1 MSLTTRARS
10 LLAPAT
16 ALITAA
22 ATLTFVP
29 AAQAAPVSLDLAKQ
43 TRISEVTLTSAE
55 NSTETFA
62 VQTSLDGRG
71 WSTLVAERPH
81 TFQHGKVTFKVDPTL
96 VKHVRATRTT
106 AKLAVREADASAKL
120 QASYTASSTNQNYGP
135 GNAGDGN
142 QSTYWESANNAFP
155 QWLQADLGA
164 AVKADR
170 VVLKLPTG
178 GWGART
184 QTLAV
189 QGSTDGTNFTDL
201 APSRGYEFNPTSN
214 STVTIDFTAATTR
227 YVRLRIT
234 ANTGWPAGQISEFEV
249 QGPTGGDTQAP
260 SAPGNLAFTQPQSGQ
275 IRLTWNASTDN
286 VGVTGYDVYANGTL
300 RTSVTGTTFT
310 DSQPDGLRVSYHV
323 IAKDAAGNQSPASNT
338 VTREGA
344 TGTNLAQGKPVTA
357 NNNVHDFVAAN
368 ANDGNVQTYWES
380 NGLPGTLTVQL
391 GSNADV
397 SSVAL
402 KLNPDTAWGARTQNI
417 EVLGREQNA
426 TSFTSLAPG
435 RDYRFDP
442 ATGNSVTINTS
453 GRVADLQVRGTSNTG
468 APGTQ
473 VAEIQVFGT
482 PAPNPDLTVT
492 ATSFTPA
499 APVETDQI
507 TLNATVRNAGTAAST
522 TTDVTFFLGTTAV
535 GTATVGALAAGAQ
548 ANVSTTISAR
558 PEGSY
563 EYTAKVDET
572 KKVAEQNETNNAR
585 IHPSP
590 LVVTP
595 VPSSDLVAVPTWSPS
610 NPANGQ
616 TTTFSV
622 AIKNQGSINSAS
634 GAHGITVTIL
644 NSSGQTV
651 RTLTG
656 SHTGVINAGATTA
669 AVNVG
674 TWPAADGRYTVRTAI
689 ANDGNEIPAKQ
700 PNNTSEQALFIGR
713 GASVPWQHVEAE
725 DATIGGGAQVL
736 SPNRTI
742 GDLAGEASGR
752 RAVTLNGTG
761 QSVEF
766 TTGAPTNTLVTR
778 FSIPDSSGGGG
789 ITSTLNVYVNGQF
802 HKAIDLTSKYMW
814 LYGNEA
820 SPGNSPGAGGPRHI
834 YDEANV
840 MLNST
845 FPAGTK
851 IKLQKDAANTTN
863 YAIDFVNFEQVQ
875 AAGNPDAA
883 RYAVPAG
890 FTHQDVQNALDRV
903 RMDTT
908 GNLIGVYLPAGTY
921 PTQQKFNVYGKA
933 VRVIGAGPWFTRFQA
948 PLTQENT
955 DLGFSAQSSASG
967 STFSGFAVFGNYTQ
981 RNDGPGKVFDF
992 AGVQNMTI
1000 ENIWVEHM
1008 MCLFWGNNVD
1018 NNVIKDSRIRNMYAD
1033 GLNMTNGSA
1042 GNRIANI
1049 EARST
1054 GDDAFALFA
1063 ATDNGGS
1070 GQQNNV
1076 FENLSV
1082 TTPWRAAGLA
1092 VYGGKNNIFR
1102 NIYIADTLT
1111 YSAVTISSLDFG
1123 YPMEDFGPEPTTFSG
1138 LTLVRS
1144 GGHFWGQQTFGAIW
1158 MFSASKK
1165 YTGIRVS
1172 DVEIIDPTYSGI
1184 MFQTKYNGAAEN
1196 VFQDTVLSNVSI
1208 SGARKS
1214 GDAFDA
1220 KSGFGLWA
1228 NEMPEPGQGPAVGEV
1243 TFNGLRFANNFQD
1256 IKNTTT
1262 TFKIN
1267 INN

>member
-1 MSLTTRARS
+1 MSSTTRARS
-10 LLAPAT
+10 RLAPLLALT
-16 ALITAA
+16 LTA
-22 ATLTFVP
+22 ATLVTSP
-29 AAQAAPVSLDLAKQ
+29 PAQAAPANIDLPKQ
-43 TRISEVTLTSAE
+43 TRIDQVTLTAAK

-62 VQTSLDGRG
+62 IQTSLDGRG
-71 WSTLVAERPH
+71 WSTLVAEQPH
-81 TFQHGKVTFKVDPTL
+81 AFKNGKITFQVDPTL
-96 VKHVRATRTT
+96 AKHVRATRTT
-106 AKLAVREADASAKL
+106 AKLDVREAAASAKL
-120 QASYTASSTNQNYGP
+120 QASYTASSSNQSYTP
-135 GNAGDGN
+135 GNAGDGD
-142 QSTYWESANNAFP
+142 QATYWESANNAFP
-155 QWLQADLGA
+155 QWIQADLGSA
-164 AVKADR
+164 IKADR
-170 VVLKLPTG
+170 VVLKLPTAN
-178 GWGART
+178 WGTRT

-189 QGSTDGTNFTDL
+189 QGSTDGSNFTDL
-201 APSRGYEFNPTSN
+201 VQATGYEFNPNASN
-214 STVTIDFTAATTR
+214 TVTIDFTAATTR
-227 YVRLRIT
+227 HVRLRIT
-234 ANTGWPAGQISEFEV
+234 ANTGWPAGQLSEFEV
-249 QGPTGGDTQAP
+249 HGPTTGDTQAP
-260 SAPGNLAFTQPQSGQ
+260 TAPGNLAFTQPQSGQ
-275 IRLTWNASTDN
+275 IRLTWNASTDD
-286 VGVTGYDVYANGTL
+286 VGVTSYDVHANGSLKT
-300 RTSVTGTTFT
+300 TVTGTTYT
-310 DSQPDGLRVSYHV
+310 DNQPDGLRVTYHV
-323 IAKDAAGNQSPASNT
+323 IAKDAAGNQSPASNS

-344 TGTNLAQGKPVTA
+344 AGENLAQGKPVTA
-357 NNNVHDFVAAN
+357 NHNVHNFVAAN
-368 ANDGNVQTYWES
+368 ANDGNLGTYWES
-380 NGLPGTLTVQL
+380 NGFPGTLTVQL
-391 GSNADV
+391 GSNADIT
-397 SSVAL
+397 SITA
-402 KLNPDTAWGARTQNI
+402 KLNPDSIWGARTQNV

-426 TSFTSLAPG
+426 TGFTSLAAG
-435 RDYRFDP
+435 RDYRWDP
-442 ATGNSVTINTS
+442 ATGNSVTINAS
-453 GRVADLQVRGTSNTG
+453 ARVADVQLRFTSNTG
-468 APGTQ
+468 APGAQ

-492 ATSFTPA
+492 GTSFTPA
-499 APVETDQI
+499 SPVETDQI
-507 TLNATVRNAGTAAST
+507 TLNATVRNAGNAASAA
-522 TTDVTFFLGTTAV
+522 TDVTFFLGTTAV
-535 GTATVGALAAGAQ
+535 GTAQTPALAANTQ
-548 ANVSTTISAR
+548 ANVSTTIAAR

-563 EYTAKVDET
+563 QYTAKVDET
-572 KKVAEQNETNNAR
+572 RKVAEQNEANNAR
-585 IHPSP
+585 LHPDP

-595 VPSSDLVAVPTWSPS
+595 VPSSDLVAVPAWSPS

-616 TTTFSV
+616 NITFAV
-622 AIKNQGSINSAS
+622 AIKNQGTIASAA

-644 NSSGQTV
+644 SNGQTV
-651 RTLTG
+651 RTFTG
-656 SHTGVINAGATTA
+656 SHTGTINAGATTA
-669 AVNVG
+669 AVNLG
-674 TWPAADGRYTVRTAI
+674 TWQAADGRYTIRTTI

-700 PNNTSEQALFIGR
+700 GNNTSEQSLFIGR

-725 DATIGGGAQVL
+725 DATTAGGAQVL

-752 RAVTLNGTG
+752 RAVTLNSTG
-761 QSVEF
+761 ASVEF
-766 TTGAPTNTLVTR
+766 TTSAPTNTLVTR

-789 ITSTLNVYVNGQF
+789 ITSNLNVYVNGQF

-820 SPGNSPGAGGPRHI
+820 SPQNSPGAGGPRHI
-834 YDEANV
+834 YDEAGV

-863 YAIDFVNFEQVQ
+863 YAIDFVNFEDVR
-875 AAGNPDAA
+875 AAANPDAA

-890 FTHQDVQNALDRV
+890 FSHQDVQNALDRV

-908 GNLIGVYLPAGTY
+908 GTLIGVYLPAGTY
-921 PTQQKFNVYGKA
+921 QTAQKFTVYGKA
-933 VRVIGAGPWFTRFQA
+933 IRVIGAGPWFTRFQA
-948 PLTQENT
+948 PTSQENT
-955 DLGFSAQSSASG
+955 DIGFDAQSSASG

-981 RNDGPGKVFDF
+981 RIDGPGKVFNF

-1018 NNVIKDSRIRNMYAD
+1018 NNVIRDSRIRDMYAD

-1063 ATDNGGS
+1063 ATDAGGS
-1070 GQQNNV
+1070 GQRDNV

-1082 TTPWRAAGLA
+1082 LTPWRAAGLA
-1092 VYGGKNNIFR
+1092 VYGGKLNTFR
-1102 NIYIADTLT
+1102 NIYVADTLT

-1144 GGHFWGQQTFGAIW
+1144 GGHFWGAQTFGAIW

-1184 MFQTKYNGAAEN
+1184 MFQTKYNGAHEN
-1196 VFQDTVLSNVSI
+1196 IFQDTVLSNISI

-1228 NEMPEPGQGPAVGEV
+1228 NEMPEPGQGPAVGVV
-1243 TFNGLRFANNFQD
+1243 TINGIRFSNNFRD
-1256 IKNTTT
+1256 IQNTTT
-1262 TFKIN
+1262 TFTIN
-1267 INN
+1267 IN

>member
-1 MSLTTRARS
+1 MSPTTRVRS
-10 LLAPAT
+10 LLAPLT

-22 ATLTFVP
+22 ATLTIAP

-43 TRISEVTLTSAE
+43 TRIDQVTLTASK

-71 WSTLVAERPH
+71 WSTLVADRPH
-81 TFQHGKVTFKVDPTL
+81 DFSNGKVTFQVDPTL
-96 VKHVRATRTT
+96 VRHVRATKTT
-106 AKLAVREADASAKL
+106 AKLEVREAAVSAL
-120 QASYTASSTNQNYGP
+120 LRATYSASSTNQNYGP
-135 GNAGDGN
+135 GNAGDGD
-142 QSTYWESANNAFP
+142 QGTYWESANNAFP
-155 QWLQADLGA
+155 QWLQADLGS

-189 QGSTDGTNFTDL
+189 QGSTDGTTFTDL
-201 APSRGYEFNPTSN
+201 VASRGYEFTPSANN
-214 STVTIDFTAATTR
+214 TVSIDFTAATTR

-260 SAPGNLAFTQPQSGQ
+260 SAPTGLALTQPQSGQ

-300 RTSVTGTTFT
+300 RTTVTGTTHT
-310 DSQPDGLRVSYHV
+310 DSQPDGTRVSYHV
-323 IAKDAAGNQSPASNT
+323 IAKDAAGNQSPAGNT

-357 NNNVHDFVAAN
+357 NNNVHNFVAAN
-368 ANDGNVQTYWES
+368 ANDGNVATYWES
-380 NGLPGTLTVQL
+380 NGFPGTLTVQL

-402 KLNPDTAWGARTQNI
+402 KLNPDNAWGARTQNI

-426 TSFTSLAPG
+426 TGFTSLAAG

-442 ATGNSVTINTS
+442 ATGNTITINAS

-468 APGTQ
+468 APGAQ

-492 ATSFTPA
+492 ATSVTPA
-499 APVETDQI
+499 SPVETDQI
-507 TLNATVRNAGTAAST
+507 TLNATVRNVGSAASAA
-522 TTDVTFFLGTTAV
+522 TDVTFFLGTTAV
-535 GTATVGALAAGAQ
+535 GTAQVGALAAGAQ
-548 ANVSTTISAR
+548 AAVGTTIAAR
-558 PEGSY
+558 PSGSY
-563 EYTAKVDET
+563 EYTAKADET
-572 KKVAEQNETNNAR
+572 KKVAEQDETNNSR
-585 IHPSP
+585 PHPSP
-590 LVVTP
+590 IVVTP
-595 VPSSDLVAVPTWSPS
+595 VPSSDLVAVPSWSPS
-610 NPANGQ
+610 NPAGGQ
-616 TTTFSV
+616 STTFSV
-622 AIKNQGSINSAS
+622 ALKNQGTIASAA

-656 SHTGVINAGATTA
+656 SHTGTINAGATTA
-669 AVNVG
+669 AVTLG
-674 TWPAADGRYTVRTAI
+674 TWPAADGRYTVRTVV
-689 ANDGNEIPAKQ
+689 ANDGNEIPAEQ
-700 PNNTSEQALFIGR
+700 GNNTSEQSLFIGR

-725 DATIGGGAQVL
+725 DATVGGGAQVL

-761 QSVEF
+761 QSIEF
-766 TTGAPTNTLVTR
+766 TTSGPTNTLVTR

-789 ITSTLNVYVNGQF
+789 ITSNLNVYVNGTF

-840 MLNST
+840 MLDQT

-863 YAIDFVNFEQVQ
+863 YAIDFVNFEQVT

-883 RYAVPAG
+883 KYAVPAG

-921 PTQQKFNVYGKA
+921 ETQQKFNVYGKA
-933 VRVIGAGPWFTRFQA
+933 VRVVGAGPWFTRFQA

-955 DLGFSAQSSASG
+955 DIGFSAQTSASG

-1018 NNVIKDSRIRNMYAD
+1018 NNVIRDNRIRDMYAD
-1033 GLNMTNGSA
+1033 GLNMTNGSS
-1042 GNRIANI
+1042 GNRVSNI

-1063 ATDNGGS
+1063 ATDNGGT

-1092 VYGGKNNIFR
+1092 VYGGKLNTFR
-1102 NIYIADTLT
+1102 NIYVADTLT

-1144 GGHFWGQQTFGAIW
+1144 GGHFWGAQTFGAIW

-1196 VFQDTVLSNVSI
+1196 SFQDTVLSNVSI

-1228 NEMPEPGQGPAVGEV
+1228 NEMPEPNQGPPVGSV
-1243 TFNGLRFANNFQD
+1243 TFNGLRFSNNFQD
-1256 IKNTTT
+1256 IKNTTS
-1262 TFKIN
+1262 TFTIN
-1267 INN
+1267 IN

>member
-1 MSLTTRARS
+1 MSTTTRVRS
-10 LLAPAT
+10 LLAPIAALVLT
-16 ALITAA
+16 AG
-22 ATLTFVP
+22 TLTIAP
-29 AAQAAPVSLDLAKQ
+29 AAQAAAVSLDLQKQ
-43 TRISEVTLTSAE
+43 TRIDQVTLTAPR
-55 NSTETFA
+55 NGTETFA

-71 WSTLVAERPH
+71 WSTLVAESPH
-81 TFQHGKVTFKVDPTL
+81 TYKDRKVTFKVDPTL
-96 VKHVRATRTT
+96 VRHVRATKTT
-106 AKLAVREADASAKL
+106 AKLEVHEAAVSAL
-120 QASYTASSTNQNYGP
+120 LAATYSASSTNQGYVAS
-135 GNAGDGN
+135 NAGDGN
-142 QSTYWESANNAFP
+142 QGTYWESANNAFP
-155 QWLQADLGA
+155 QWIQADLGA
-164 AVKADR
+164 ALRADR
-170 VVLKLPTG
+170 VVLKLPSPN
-178 GWGART
+178 WGTRT

-201 APSRGYEFNPTSN
+201 VASRGYEFNPASAN
-214 STVTIDFTAATTR
+214 TVTIDFTAATTR

-249 QGPTGGDTQAP
+249 QGPTSGDTQAP
-260 SAPGNLAFTQPQSGQ
+260 TAPGSLAYTQPQAGQ

-286 VGVTGYDVYANGTL
+286 VGVTGYDVYANGSL
-300 RTSVTGTTFT
+300 RTTVTGTTYT
-310 DSQPDGLRVSYHV
+310 DSQPDGLRVTYHV
-323 IAKDAAGNQSPASNT
+323 IAKDAAGNQSPASNS
-338 VTREGA
+338 VTREGSA
-344 TGTNLAQGKPVTA
+344 GTNLAQGKPVTA
-357 NNNVHDFVAAN
+357 SGYVHTFVPAN
-368 ANDGNVQTYWES
+368 ANDGNVGTYWES
-380 NGLPGTLTVQL
+380 NGFPGTLTVQL
-391 GSNADV
+391 GSNADL
-397 SSVAL
+397 SSIVV
-402 KLNPDTAWGARTQNI
+402 KLNPDSAWGARTQNV
-417 EVLGREQNA
+417 EVLGREQSA
-426 TSFTSLAPG
+426 TGFTSLVAG
-435 RDYRFDP
+435 RDYRWDP
-442 ATGNSVTINTS
+442 ASGNSVTIGTS
-453 GRVADLQVRGTSNTG
+453 GRVADVQLRFTTNTG
-468 APGTQ
+468 APGAQ

-499 APVETDQI
+499 GPVETDQI
-507 TLNATVRNAGTAAST
+507 TLNATVRNAGTAPSVA
-522 TTDVTFFLGTTAV
+522 TDVTFFLGTTSV
-535 GTATVGALAAGAQ
+535 GTAQVGALAAGAQ
-548 ANVSTTISAR
+548 ANVSTTIAAR
-558 PEGSY
+558 PSGSY
-563 EYTAKVDET
+563 SYTAKVDET
-572 KKVAEQNETNNAR
+572 KKVAEQDETNNAR
-585 IHPSP
+585 LHPDQ

-595 VPSSDLVAVPTWSPS
+595 VPSSDLVSVPSWSPS
-610 NPANGQ
+610 NPSNGQ
-616 TTTFSV
+616 TTTFTV
-622 AIKNQGSINSAS
+622 AIKNQGTIASAA

-644 NSSGQTV
+644 NSSGATV

-656 SHTGVINAGATTA
+656 SHNGAINAGATTA
-669 AVNVG
+669 AVNLG
-674 TWPAADGRYTVRTAI
+674 TWPAADGRYTVRTTI

-700 PNNTSEQALFIGR
+700 GNNTSEQSLFIGR
-713 GASVPWQHVEAE
+713 GASVPWQHIEAE
-725 DATIGGGAQVL
+725 DAVTAGGAQVL

-752 RAVTLNGTG
+752 RAVTLNSTG
-761 QSVEF
+761 ASVEF

-778 FSIPDSSGGGG
+778 FSIPDSAGGGG
-789 ITSTLNVYVNGQF
+789 ITSNLNVYVNGTF

-814 LYGNEA
+814 QYGNEA

-863 YAIDFVNFEQVQ
+863 YAIDFVNFEQVS

-908 GNLIGVYLPAGTY
+908 GTLIGVYLPAGTY

-933 VRVIGAGPWFTRFQA
+933 IRVIGAGPWFTRFQA
-948 PLTQENT
+948 PTTQENT
-955 DLGFSAQSSASG
+955 DLGFSAQSGSSG
-967 STFSGFAVFGNYTQ
+967 STFSGFSVFGNYTQ

-1018 NNVIKDSRIRNMYAD
+1018 NNVIKDSRIRDMYAD

-1042 GNRIANI
+1042 GNRVANI
-1049 EARST
+1049 DARST

-1063 ATDNGGS
+1063 ATDGGGS
-1070 GQQNNV
+1070 GQQNNI

-1082 TTPWRAAGLA
+1082 QTPWRAAGLA

-1102 NIYIADTLT
+1102 NIYVSDTLT

-1144 GGHFWGQQTFGAIW
+1144 GGHFWGAQTFGAIW

-1165 YTGIRVS
+1165 YTGIRLS

-1196 VFQDTVLSNVSI
+1196 IFQDTVLSNVSI

-1214 GDAFDA
+1214 GDEFDA

-1228 NEMPEPGQGPAVGEV
+1228 NEMPEPGQGPAVGSV
-1243 TFNGLRFANNFQD
+1243 TINGIRFSNNFQD
-1256 IKNTTT
+1256 IKNTTS
-1262 TFKIN
+1262 TFTIN
-1267 INN
+1267 IT

>member
-1 MSLTTRARS
+1 MSSSTRARS
-10 LLAPAT
+10 LLAPLAAV
-16 ALITAA
+16 ALTAA
-22 ATLTFVP
+22 ALVIAP
-29 AAQAAPVSLDLAKQ
+29 AAHAAPVSLDLPEA
-43 TRISEVTLTSAE
+43 TRIDQVTLTAAR
-55 NSTETFA
+55 NGTETFA

-71 WSTLVAERPH
+71 WSTLVAEQPH
-81 TFQHGKVTFKVDPTL
+81 TFRGGRVTFQVDPTL
-96 VKHVRATRTT
+96 VRHVRATRTT
-106 AKLAVREADASAKL
+106 AKLAVQEAQAGAKL
-120 QASYTASSTNQNYGP
+120 QASLTASSVNQGYGP
-135 GNAGDGN
+135 GNAGDGD

-164 AVKADR
+164 ATKADR
-170 VVLKLPTG
+170 VVLKLPAAN
-178 GWGART
+178 WGPRT

-201 APSRGYEFNPTSN
+201 VAARGYEFNPAAGN
-214 STVTIDFTAATTR
+214 TVTIDFTAATTR

-234 ANTGWPAGQISEFEV
+234 ANTGWPAGQIGEFEV
-249 QGPTGGDTQAP
+249 HGPTTGDTQAP
-260 SAPGNLAFTQPQSGQ
+260 TAPANLALTQPQAGQ
-275 IRLTWNASTDN
+275 IRLTWSASTDN
-286 VGVTGYDVYANGTL
+286 VGVTGYDVFANGSL
-300 RTSVTGTTFT
+300 RTTVTGTTYT
-310 DSQPDGLRVSYHV
+310 DTQPDGLRVTYHV
-323 IAKDAAGNQSPASNT
+323 VAKDAAGNRSPASGS

-344 TGTNLAQGKPVTA
+344 AGENLAQGKPVTA
-357 NNNVHDFVAAN
+357 SSTVHNFVAAN
-368 ANDGNVQTYWES
+368 ANDGNLTTYWES
-380 NGLPGTLTVQL
+380 GGLPGTLTVQL
-391 GSNADV
+391 GSNADL
-397 SSVAL
+397 SSVVV
-402 KLNPDTAWGARTQNI
+402 KLNPDSAWGARTQNV

-426 TSFTSLAPG
+426 TGFTSLVAG
-435 RDYRFDP
+435 RDYRWDP
-442 ATGNSVTINTS
+442 ASGNSVTIGVS
-453 GRVADLQVRGTSNTG
+453 ARVADVQLRFTSNTG
-468 APGTQ
+468 APGAQ
-473 VAEIQVFGT
+473 VAEVQVFGS

-492 ATSFTPA
+492 GTSFTPA

-507 TLNATVRNAGTAAST
+507 TVTATVRNAGTAASAA
-522 TTDVTFFLGTTAV
+522 TDVTFFLGTTAV
-535 GTATVGALAAGAQ
+535 GTAQVGALAAGAQ
-548 ANVSTTISAR
+548 ATVGTAVAAR
-558 PEGSY
+558 PAGSY
-563 EYTAKVDET
+563 QYTAKVDET

-585 IHPSP
+585 LHPDA

-595 VPSSDLVAVPTWSPS
+595 VPSSDLVAVPSWSPS
-610 NPANGQ
+610 NPGSGQ
-616 TTTFSV
+616 STTFTV
-622 AIKNQGSINSAS
+622 AIKNQGTVASAA

-644 NSSGQTV
+644 SNGQTV
-651 RTLTG
+651 RTFTG
-656 SHTGVINAGATTA
+656 SHTGTINAGATTA
-669 AVNVG
+669 AVTLG
-674 TWPAADGRYTVRTAI
+674 TWAAADGRYTIRTTI
-689 ANDGNEIPAKQ
+689 AADGNEIPAKQ
-700 PNNTSEQALFIGR
+700 GNNTGEQSLFVGR

-725 DATIGGGAQVL
+725 DAVTAGGAQVL

-752 RAVTLNGTG
+752 RAVTLTGTG

-778 FSIPDSSGGGG
+778 FSIPDSAGGGG
-789 ITSTLNVYVNGQF
+789 ITATLNVYVNGQF
-802 HKAIDLTSKYMW
+802 HKTIDLTSKYTW

-820 SPGNSPGAGGPRHI
+820 EPGNSPGAGGPRHI

-840 MLNST
+840 LLNST

-863 YAIDFVNFEQVQ
+863 YAIDFVNFEQAT

-890 FTHQDVQNALDRV
+890 FSHQDVQNALDRV

-908 GNLIGVYLPAGTY
+908 GTLIGVYLPAGTY
-921 PTQQKFNVYGKA
+921 QTAQKFQVYGKA
-933 VRVIGAGPWFTRFQA
+933 VRVVGAGPWFTRFQA
-948 PLTQENT
+948 PATQENT
-955 DLGFSAQSSASG
+955 DIGFSAQSSANG
-967 STFSGFAVFGNYTQ
+967 STFSGFAVFGNYTA
-981 RNDGPGKVFDF
+981 RINGPGKVFDL

-1018 NNVIKDSRIRNMYAD
+1018 NNVIRDSRIRDMYAD

-1042 GNRIANI
+1042 GNRVANI

-1082 TTPWRAAGLA
+1082 LTPWRAAGLA
-1092 VYGGKNNIFR
+1092 VYGGKLNTFR
-1102 NIYIADTLT
+1102 NIYVADTLT

-1144 GGHFWGQQTFGAIW
+1144 GGHFWGAQTFGAIW

-1165 YTGIRVS
+1165 FTGIRVS
-1172 DVEIIDPTYSGI
+1172 DVEIVDPTYSGI

-1228 NEMPEPGQGPAVGEV
+1228 NEMPEPNQGPAVGEV
-1243 TFNGLRFANNFQD
+1243 TFNGLRFSNNFQD
-1256 IKNTTT
+1256 IRNTTT
-1262 TFKIN
+1262 TFKII

>member
-1 MSLTTRARS
+1 MSLTTRRRS
-10 LLAPAT
+10 LLAPIA

-22 ATLTFVP
+22 ATLTIAP
-29 AAQAAPVSLDLAKQ
+29 AAQAAQVSLDLAEH
-43 TRISEVTLTSAE
+43 TRIDQVTLTAPK

-81 TFQHGKVTFKVDPTL
+81 AFKNGKVTFQVDPT
-96 VKHVRATRTT
+96 VVRHVRATKTT
-106 AKLAVREADASAKL
+106 AKLEVREAAVSAQL
-120 QASYTASSTNQNYGP
+120 QATYSASSTNQNYGP

-142 QSTYWESANNAFP
+142 QGTYWESANNAFP
-155 QWLQADLGA
+155 QWIQADLGA
-164 AVKADR
+164 ALKADR
-170 VVLKLPTG
+170 VVLKLPTA

-189 QGSTDGTNFTDL
+189 QSSTDGQNFTDL
-201 APSRGYEFNPTSN
+201 VASRGYEFAPSANN
-214 STVTIDFTAATTR
+214 TVTIDFTAATAR

-234 ANTGWPAGQISEFEV
+234 GNTGWPAAQLSEFEV

-260 SAPGNLAFTQPQSGQ
+260 TAPGNLALTEPQAGQ

-286 VGVTGYDVYANGTL
+286 AGVTGYDVYANGTL
-300 RTSVTGTTFT
+300 RTTVTGTTHT
-310 DSQPDGLRVSYHV
+310 DSQPDGLHVTYHV
-323 IAKDAAGNQSPASNT
+323 IAKDAAGNQSPASNS

-368 ANDGNVQTYWES
+368 ANDGNVATYWES
-380 NGLPGTLTVQL
+380 NGFPGTLTVQL

-397 SSVAL
+397 SSVVV
-402 KLNPDTAWGARTQNI
+402 KLNPDPIWGARTQNV

-426 TSFTSLAPG
+426 TGFTSLAAG
-435 RDYRFDP
+435 RDHRFDP
-442 ATGNSVTINTS
+442 ASGNAVTINTA
-453 GRVADLQVRGTSNTG
+453 GRVADLQLRVTSNTG
-468 APGTQ
+468 APGAQ
-473 VAEIQVFGT
+473 VAEVQVFGT

-492 ATSFTPA
+492 ATSITPA
-499 APVETDQI
+499 SPVETDQI
-507 TLNATVRNAGTAAST
+507 TLNATVRNAGTAASGA
-522 TTDVTFFLGTTAV
+522 TDVTFFLGTTSV
-535 GTATVGALAAGAQ
+535 GTAQVGALAAGAQ
-548 ANVSTTISAR
+548 ANVSTTIAAR
-558 PEGSY
+558 PSGSY
-563 EYTAKVDET
+563 EYTAKIDET
-572 KKVAEQNETNNAR
+572 KKVAEQDETNNAR
-585 IHPSP
+585 IHPDA

-595 VPSSDLVAVPTWSPS
+595 VPSSDLVAVPSWSPS

-616 TTTFSV
+616 NTTFSV
-622 AIKNQGSINSAS
+622 AIKNQGTIASAA

-656 SHTGVINAGATTA
+656 SHNGTINAGATTA
-669 AVNVG
+669 AVNLG
-674 TWPAADGRYTVRTAI
+674 TWPADDGRYTVRTAI
-689 ANDGNEIPAKQ
+689 ADDGNEIPAKQ
-700 PNNTSEQALFIGR
+700 GNNTSEQSLFIGR

-725 DATIGGGAQVL
+725 DAAVGGGAQVL

-766 TTGAPTNTLVTR
+766 TTSGPTNTLVTR
-778 FSIPDSSGGGG
+778 FSIPDSSSGGG
-789 ITSTLNVYVNGQF
+789 ITSNLNVYVNGQF

-820 SPGNSPGAGGPRHI
+820 GPGNSPGAGGPRHI

-840 MLNST
+840 MLDST

-863 YAIDFVNFEQVQ
+863 YAIDFVNFEQVT

-908 GNLIGVYLPAGTY
+908 GTFVGVYLPAGTY
-921 PTQQKFNVYGKA
+921 QTAQKFNVYGKA
-933 VRVIGAGPWFTRFQA
+933 VRVVGAGPWFTRFQA
-948 PLTQENT
+948 PLAQENT
-955 DLGFSAQSSASG
+955 DIGFSAQSSASG
-967 STFSGFAVFGNYTQ
+967 STFSGFAVFGNYTA
-981 RNDGPGKVFDF
+981 RIDGPGKVFDF

-1018 NNVIKDSRIRNMYAD
+1018 NNVIRDNRIRDMYAD
-1033 GLNMTNGSA
+1033 GLNLTNGSA

-1063 ATDNGGS
+1063 ATDGGGS

-1082 TTPWRAAGLA
+1082 LTPWRAAGLA
-1092 VYGGKNNIFR
+1092 VYGGKLNTFR
-1102 NIYIADTLT
+1102 NIYVADTLT

-1144 GGHFWGQQTFGAIW
+1144 GGHFWGAQTFGAIW

-1172 DVEIIDPTYSGI
+1172 DVEIVDPTYSGI

-1196 VFQDTVLSNVSI
+1196 IFQDTVLSNVSI

-1228 NEMPEPGQGPAVGEV
+1228 NEMPEPGQGPAAGEV
-1243 TFNGLRFANNFQD
+1243 TFNGLRFSDNFQD
-1256 IKNTTT
+1256 IRNTTS
-1262 TFKIN
+1262 TFKIT
-1267 INN
+1267 IN

>member
-1 MSLTTRARS
+1 MSPTTRVRS
-10 LLAPAT
+10 LLAPLT

-22 ATLTFVP
+22 AALTVFP
-29 AAQAAPVSLDLAKQ
+29 AAQAAPVSLDLQKQ
-43 TRISEVTLTSAE
+43 TRIDQVTLSAPR

-71 WSTLVAERPH
+71 WSTLVAEAPH
-81 TFQHGKVTFKVDPTL
+81 AFTNGKVTFQVDPTL
-96 VKHVRATRTT
+96 VKHVRATKTT
-106 AKLAVREADASAKL
+106 AKIEVHEAAAGATL
-120 QASYTASSTNQNYGP
+120 QATYSASSTNQSYGP
-135 GNAGDGN
+135 GNVGDGS
-142 QSTYWESANNAFP
+142 QGTYWESANNAFP
-155 QWLQADLGA
+155 QWIQADLGA
-164 AVKADR
+164 ALKTDQ
-170 VVLKLPTG
+170 VVLKLPAAN
-178 GWGART
+178 WGTRT

-189 QGSTDGTNFTDL
+189 QGSTDGNTFTDL
-201 APSRGYEFNPTSN
+201 VPSRGYEFNPAAN
-214 STVTIDFTAATTR
+214 NTVTIDFTAATTR

-249 QGPTGGDTQAP
+249 HGPTTGDTQAP
-260 SAPGNLAFTQPQSGQ
+260 TAPGNLALTQPQAGQ

-300 RTSVTGTTFT
+300 RTTVTGTTYT
-310 DSQPDGLRVSYHV
+310 DSQPDGLRVTYHV
-323 IAKDAAGNQSPASNT
+323 IAKDAAGNQSPAGNS

-357 NNNVHDFVAAN
+357 NNNVHNFVAAN
-368 ANDGNVQTYWES
+368 ANDGNLGTYWES
-380 NGLPGTLTVQL
+380 NGFPGTLTVQL
-391 GSNADV
+391 GSNADL
-397 SSVAL
+397 SSIAV
-402 KLNPDTAWGARTQNI
+402 KLNPDAIWGARTQNV
-417 EVLGREQNA
+417 EVLGREQSA
-426 TSFTSLAPG
+426 TGFTSLVSG
-435 RDYRFDP
+435 RDYRWDP
-442 ATGNSVTINTS
+442 ATGNSVTIALS
-453 GRVADLQVRGTSNTG
+453 ARVADVQLRITSNTG
-468 APGTQ
+468 APGAQ

-492 ATSFTPA
+492 GTSFTPA
-499 APVETDQI
+499 SPVETDQI
-507 TLNATVRNAGTAAST
+507 TLNATVRNAGSAASGA
-522 TTDVTFFLGTTAV
+522 TDVTFFLGTTAV
-535 GTATVGALAAGAQ
+535 GTAPLSALAAGVQ
-548 ANVSTTISAR
+548 ANVSTTIAGR

-563 EYTAKVDET
+563 QYTAKVDET
-572 KKVAEQNETNNAR
+572 KKVAEQDETNNAR
-585 IHPSP
+585 PHPDP

-595 VPSSDLVAVPTWSPS
+595 VPSSDLVAVPSWSPS
-610 NPANGQ
+610 NPGNGQ
-616 TTTFSV
+616 NTTFSV
-622 AIKNQGSINSAS
+622 AIKNQGTIASAA

-644 NSSGQTV
+644 NSNGQTV

-656 SHTGVINAGATTA
+656 SHTGTIDAGATTA
-669 AVNVG
+669 AINLG
-674 TWPAADGRYTVRTAI
+674 TWQAADGRYTIRTTI

-700 PNNTSEQALFIGR
+700 GNNTSEQSLFIGR

-725 DATIGGGAQVL
+725 DAVTAGGAQVL

-766 TTGAPTNTLVTR
+766 TTSAPTNTLVTR

-789 ITSTLNVYVNGQF
+789 TTSTLNVYVNGQF

-820 SPGNSPGAGGPRHI
+820 EPGNSPGAGGPRHI

-840 MLNST
+840 LLNQT

-851 IKLQKDAANTTN
+851 IKLQKDAPNATT
-863 YAIDFVNFEQVQ
+863 YAIDFVNFEEAR

-883 RYAVPAG
+883 RYAVPSG

-908 GNLIGVYLPAGTY
+908 GNLVGVYLPAGTY
-921 PTQQKFNVYGKA
+921 QTAQKFQVYGKA
-933 VRVIGAGPWFTRFQA
+933 IRVIGAGPWFTRFQA
-948 PLTQENT
+948 PSAQENT
-955 DLGFSAQSSASG
+955 DIGFSAQSSASG
-967 STFSGFAVFGNYTQ
+967 STFSGFAVFGNYTA
-981 RNDGPGKVFDF
+981 RINGPGKVFDL
-992 AGVQNMTI
+992 AGVQNTTI

-1018 NNVIKDSRIRNMYAD
+1018 NNTIRDSRIRDMYAD

-1070 GQQNNV
+1070 GQQNNI

-1082 TTPWRAAGLA
+1082 LTPWRAAGLA
-1092 VYGGKNNIFR
+1092 VYGGKLNTFR
-1102 NIYIADTLT
+1102 NIYVADTLT

-1138 LTLVRS
+1138 LSLVRS
-1144 GGHFWGQQTFGAIW
+1144 GGHFWGAQTFGAIW

-1196 VFQDTVLSNVSI
+1196 IFQDTVLSNVSI

-1214 GDAFDA
+1214 GDQFDA

-1228 NEMPEPGQGPAVGEV
+1228 NEMPEPGQGPAVGAV
-1243 TFNGLRFANNFQD
+1243 TINGIRFGNNFQD
-1256 IKNTTT
+1256 IRNTTT
-1262 TFKIN
+1262 TLTITIN
-1267 INN
+1267 

>member
-1 MSLTTRARS
+1 MSSTTRVRS
-10 LLAPAT
+10 LLAPLAAI
-16 ALITAA
+16 ALTA
-22 ATLTFVP
+22 ATLVAAP
-29 AAQAAPVSLDLAKQ
+29 AAQAAPVSIDLHKQ
-43 TRISEVTLTSAE
+43 TRIDQVTLKAPR
-55 NSTETFA
+55 NGTETFA

-71 WSTLVAERPH
+71 WSTLVAEQPH
-81 TFQHGKVTFKVDPTL
+81 RFNDGKVTLKVDPTL
-96 VKHVRATRTT
+96 VRHVRATKTT
-106 AKLAVREADASAKL
+106 AKLEIREAAASAKL
-120 QASYTASSTNQNYGP
+120 AATYSASSTNQNYTAN
-135 GNAGDGN
+135 NAGDGN
-142 QSTYWESANNAFP
+142 QGTYWESANNAFP
-155 QWLQADLGA
+155 QWIQADLGS

-170 VVLKLPTG
+170 VLLKLPTAN
-178 GWGART
+178 WGTRT
-184 QTLAV
+184 QTLSV
-189 QGSTDGTNFTDL
+189 QGSTDGTNFTNL
-201 APSRGYEFNPTSN
+201 VPSKGYEFNPASAN
-214 STVTIDFTAATTR
+214 TVTIDFTAVTTR

-234 ANTGWPAGQISEFEV
+234 ANTGWPAGQISEFETH
-249 QGPTGGDTQAP
+249 GPASGDTQAP
-260 SAPGNLAFTQPQSGQ
+260 TAPVGLAFTQPQAGQ
-275 IRLTWNASTDN
+275 IRLTWNASTDD
-286 VGVTGYDVYANGTL
+286 VGVTSYDVYANGSL
-300 RTSVTGTTFT
+300 RTTVTGTTHT
-310 DSQPDGLRVSYHV
+310 DSQPDGLRVTYHV
-323 IAKDAAGNQSPASNT
+323 IAKDAAGNQSPASNS

-344 TGTNLAQGKPVTA
+344 SGTNLAQGKPVTA
-357 NNNVHDFVAAN
+357 NHHVHNFVAAN
-368 ANDGNVQTYWES
+368 ANDGNLSTYWES
-380 NGLPGTLTVQL
+380 NGFPGTLTVQL

-397 SSVAL
+397 QQIAV
-402 KLNPDTAWGARTQNI
+402 KLNPDPIWGARTQNV
-417 EVLGREQNA
+417 EVLGREQSA
-426 TSFTSLAPG
+426 TGFTSLVSG
-435 RDYRFDP
+435 RDYRWDP
-442 ATGNSVTINTS
+442 ANGNSVTINVS
-453 GRVADLQVRGTSNTG
+453 ARVADVQLRFTANTG
-468 APGTQ
+468 APGGQ

-499 APVETDQI
+499 NPVETDQI
-507 TLNATVRNAGTAAST
+507 TLNATVRNAGTAAGT
-522 TTDVTFFLGTTAV
+522 ATDVTFFLGTTGA
-535 GTATVGALAAGAQ
+535 GTAQLPALQPGAQ
-548 ANVSTTISAR
+548 ANVSTTIAAR

-572 KKVAEQNETNNAR
+572 KQVAEQDETNNSR
-585 IHPSP
+585 LHPSA

-595 VPSSDLVAVPTWSPS
+595 VPSSDLVAVPSWSPS
-610 NPANGQ
+610 NPGNGQ

-622 AIKNQGSINSAS
+622 AIKNQGSIAS
-634 GAHGITVTIL
+634 TAGAHGITVAIL
-644 NSSGQTV
+644 SNGTTV

-656 SHTGVINAGATTA
+656 SHTGTINAGATTA
-669 AVNVG
+669 AVNLG
-674 TWPAADGRYTVRTAI
+674 TWQAADGRYTIRTTI

-700 PNNTSEQALFIGR
+700 GNNTSEQSLFIGR

-725 DATIGGGAQVL
+725 DATTAGGAQVL

-752 RAVTLNGTG
+752 RAVTLTNTG
-761 QSVEF
+761 ASVEF
-766 TTGAPTNTLVTR
+766 TTSAPTNTLVTR

-789 ITSTLNVYVNGQF
+789 ITSNLNVYVNGQF

-834 YDEANV
+834 YDEADV

-863 YAIDFVNFEQVQ
+863 YAIDFVNFEEVR
-875 AAGNPDAA
+875 AAGNPDSA

-890 FTHQDVQNALDRV
+890 FSHQDVQNALDRV

-908 GNLIGVYLPAGTY
+908 GTLIGVYLPAGTY
-921 PTQQKFNVYGKA
+921 QTAQKFTVYGKA
-933 VRVIGAGPWFTRFQA
+933 IRVVGAGPWFTRFQA
-948 PLTQENT
+948 PTSQENT
-955 DLGFSAQSSASG
+955 DVGFDAQSSASG

-981 RNDGPGKVFDF
+981 RIDGPGKVFNF
-992 AGVQNMTI
+992 AGVQNTTI

-1018 NNVIKDSRIRNMYAD
+1018 NNTIRDSRIRDMYAD

-1042 GNRIANI
+1042 GNQIANI

-1063 ATDNGGS
+1063 ATDSGGT
-1070 GQQNNV
+1070 GQQNNT

-1082 TTPWRAAGLA
+1082 LTPWRAAGLA
-1092 VYGGKNNIFR
+1092 VYGGKLNTFR
-1102 NIYIADTLT
+1102 NIYVADTLT

-1144 GGHFWGQQTFGAIW
+1144 GGHFWGAQTFGAIW

-1184 MFQTKYNGAAEN
+1184 MFQTKYNGAHEN
-1196 VFQDTVLSNVSI
+1196 IFQDTVLANVSI

-1214 GDAFDA
+1214 GDEFDA

-1228 NEMPEPGQGPAVGEV
+1228 NEMPEPGQGPAVGAV
-1243 TFNGLRFANNFQD
+1243 TINGIRFSNNFQD
-1256 IKNTTT
+1256 IRNTTT
-1262 TFKIN
+1262 TFTITIN
-1267 INN
+1267 

>member
-1 MSLTTRARS
+1 MSPTTRVRS
-10 LLAPAT
+10 LLAPIA

-22 ATLTFVP
+22 ATLTTAP
-29 AAQAAPVSLDLAKQ
+29 AAQAAPVSLDLAEQ
-43 TRISEVTLTSAE
+43 TRIDQVTLTSSR
-55 NSTETFA
+55 NGTETFA

-81 TFQHGKVTFKVDPTL
+81 DFRNGKVTFQVDPTL
-96 VKHVRATRTT
+96 VRHVRATSTT
-106 AKLAVREADASAKL
+106 AKLEVREAAVGANL
-120 QASYTASSTNQNYGP
+120 QATYSASSTNQNYGP

-142 QSTYWESANNAFP
+142 QGTYWESANNAFP
-155 QWLQADLGA
+155 QWIQADLGA

-189 QGSTDGTNFTDL
+189 QGGTDGQNFTDL
-201 APSRGYEFNPTSN
+201 VASRGYEFTPSANN
-214 STVTIDFTAATTR
+214 TVTIDFTAATTR

-234 ANTGWPAGQISEFEV
+234 ANTGWPAAQLSEFEV

-260 SAPGNLAFTQPQSGQ
+260 SAPGNLALTQPQAGQ

-286 VGVTGYDVYANGTL
+286 TGVTAYDVYANGTL
-300 RTSVTGTTFT
+300 RTTVTGTTYT

-357 NNNVHDFVAAN
+357 NNNVHNFVAAN
-368 ANDGNVQTYWES
+368 ANDGNLATYWES
-380 NGLPGTLTVQL
+380 NGFPGTLTVQL

-397 SSVAL
+397 SSVAV
-402 KLNPDTAWGARTQNI
+402 KLNPDSAWGARTQNV

-426 TSFTSLAPG
+426 TGFTSLTAG

-442 ATGNSVTINTS
+442 ASGNAVTINAA
-453 GRVADLQVRGTSNTG
+453 GRVADVQLRVTSNTG
-468 APGTQ
+468 APGAQ
-473 VAEIQVFGT
+473 VAEVQVFGT

-492 ATSFTPA
+492 TTSITPA
-499 APVETDQI
+499 SPVETDQI
-507 TLNATVRNAGTAAST
+507 TLNATVRNAGSAASAA
-522 TTDVTFFLGTTAV
+522 TDVTFFLGTTAV
-535 GTATVGALAAGAQ
+535 GTAQVGALAAGAQ
-548 ANVSTTISAR
+548 ATASTTIAAR
-558 PEGSY
+558 PSGSY

-585 IHPSP
+585 IHPDP

-595 VPSSDLVAVPTWSPS
+595 VPSSDLVAVPSWSPS
-610 NPANGQ
+610 NPAGGQ

-622 AIKNQGSINSAS
+622 AIKNQGTTASAA
-634 GAHGITVTIL
+634 GAHGVTVTIL
-644 NSSGQTV
+644 NSSGQAV

-656 SHTGVINAGATTA
+656 SHTGTINAGATTA
-669 AVNVG
+669 PLTLG
-674 TWPAADGRYTVRTAI
+674 TWPAADGRYTVRTVI

-700 PNNTSEQALFIGR
+700 GNNTSEQSLFIGR

-725 DATIGGGAQVL
+725 DATVGGGAQVL
-736 SPNRTI
+736 GPNRTI

-766 TTGAPTNTLVTR
+766 TTSGPTNTLVTR

-789 ITSTLNVYVNGQF
+789 ITSNLNVYVNGQF
-802 HKAIDLTSKYMW
+802 HKAIDLTSKYIW

-820 SPGNSPGAGGPRHI
+820 EPGNSPGAGGPRHI

-863 YAIDFVNFEQVQ
+863 YAIDFVNFEQVT
-875 AAGNPDAA
+875 AAANPDAA

-908 GNLIGVYLPAGTY
+908 GALVGVYLPAGTY
-921 PTQQKFNVYGKA
+921 PTAQKFQVYGKA
-933 VRVIGAGPWFTRFQA
+933 VRVVGAGPWFTRFQA
-948 PLTQENT
+948 PPTQENT
-955 DLGFSAQSSASG
+955 DIGFSAQPSASG
-967 STFSGFAVFGNYTQ
+967 STFSGFAVFGNYTA
-981 RNDGPGKVFDF
+981 RINGPGKVFDL

-1018 NNVIKDSRIRNMYAD
+1018 NNVIRDSRIRDMYAD
-1033 GLNMTNGSA
+1033 GLNLTNGSA

-1063 ATDNGGS
+1063 ATDSGGS

-1082 TTPWRAAGLA
+1082 LTPWRAAGLA
-1092 VYGGKNNIFR
+1092 VYGGKLNTFR
-1102 NIYIADTLT
+1102 NIYVADTLT

-1144 GGHFWGQQTFGAIW
+1144 GGHFWGAQTFGAIW

-1172 DVEIIDPTYSGI
+1172 DVEIVDPTYSGI

-1228 NEMPEPGQGPAVGEV
+1228 NEMPEQGQGPAVGEV
-1243 TFNGLRFANNFQD
+1243 TFNGLRFSNNFQD
-1256 IKNTTT
+1256 IRNTTS
-1262 TFKIN
+1262 TFKII
-1267 INN
+1267 IN

>member
-1 MSLTTRARS
+1 M
-10 LLAPAT
+10 
-16 ALITAA
+16 
-22 ATLTFVP
+22 VP
-29 AAQAAPVSLDLAKQ
+29 AAQAAPVGLDLARQ
-43 TRISEVTLTSAE
+43 TKIDEVTLTKAD
-55 NSTETFA
+55 NRTETFA
-62 VQTSLDGRG
+62 LQTSLDGRG
-71 WSTLVAERPH
+71 WSTLVAEQPH
-81 TFQHGKVTFKVDPTL
+81 TFKNGKATFKVDPTL
-96 VKHVRATRTT
+96 VKHVRATKTT
-106 AKLAVREADASAKL
+106 AKIGVQEVQASAKL
-120 QASYTASSTNQNYGP
+120 AATLTASSVSQSYGP

-155 QWLQADLGA
+155 QWIQADLGS

-170 VVLKLPTG
+170 VVLKLPAA
-178 GWGART
+178 GWGTRT

-189 QGSTDGTNFTDL
+189 QGSTDGTGFTDL
-201 APSRGYEFNPTSN
+201 VTSRGYEFNPASGN
-214 STVTIDFTAATTR
+214 TVTIDFTAATAR
-227 YVRLRIT
+227 YLRLRIT
-234 ANTGWPAGQISEFEV
+234 ANTGWPAGQLSEFEV
-249 QGPTGGDTQAP
+249 HGPTGGDTQAP
-260 SAPGNLAFTQPQSGQ
+260 SAPANLAFTQPQSGQ

-286 VGVTGYDVYANGTL
+286 TGVTGYDVFANGSL
-300 RTSVTGTTFT
+300 RTTVTGTTHT
-310 DSQPDGLRVSYHV
+310 DSQPDGLRVTYHV
-323 IAKDAAGNQSPASNT
+323 VAKDAAGNQSPASNS

-344 TGTNLAQGKPVTA
+344 TGENLAQGKPVTA
-357 NNNVHDFVAAN
+357 NHNVHNFVAAN

-380 NGLPGTLTVQL
+380 NGFPGTLTVQL

-397 SSVAL
+397 SSVAV
-402 KLNPDTAWGARTQNI
+402 KLNPDTAWGARTQNV
-417 EVLGREQNA
+417 EVLGRAQNA
-426 TSFTSLAPG
+426 TGFTSLAAG

-442 ATGNSVTINTS
+442 ASGNSVTITAA
-453 GRVADLQVRGTSNTG
+453 GRVADVQLRFTSNTG
-468 APGTQ
+468 APGAQ

-492 ATSFTPA
+492 GTSFTPA
-499 APVETDQI
+499 SPVETDQI

-522 TTDVTFFLGTTAV
+522 ATDVTFFLGTTAV
-535 GTATVGALAAGAQ
+535 GTAQVGALQAGAQ
-548 ANVSTTISAR
+548 ANVGTTIAAR
-558 PEGSY
+558 PAGSY

-585 IHPSP
+585 LHPDR

-595 VPSSDLVAVPTWSPS
+595 VPSSDLVAVPSWSPS

-616 TTTFSV
+616 NTTFSV
-622 AIKNQGSINSAS
+622 AIKNQGTINSAA

-644 NSSGQTV
+644 TSSGQTV

-656 SHTGVINAGATTA
+656 SHTGTINAGATTA
-669 AVNVG
+669 AVNLG
-674 TWPAADGRYTVRTAI
+674 SWPAADGRYTVRTVI

-700 PNNTSEQALFIGR
+700 GNNTSEQSLFIGR

-725 DATIGGGAQVL
+725 DGTVGGGAQVL

-766 TTGAPTNTLVTR
+766 TTSGPANTLVTR
-778 FSIPDSSGGGG
+778 FSIPDSAGGGG

-802 HKAIDLTSKYMW
+802 HKAIDLTSKYIW

-820 SPGNSPGAGGPRHI
+820 TPQNSPGAGGPRHI

-840 MLNST
+840 MLNQT

-863 YAIDFVNFEQVQ
+863 YAIDFVNFEQVA

-908 GNLIGVYLPAGTY
+908 GTLVGVYLPAGTY
-921 PTQQKFNVYGKA
+921 QTAQKFQVYGKA

-955 DLGFSAQSSASG
+955 DIGFDAQSSASG

-981 RNDGPGKVFDF
+981 RNDGPGKVFNF

-1018 NNVIKDSRIRNMYAD
+1018 NNVIRDNRIRDMYAD

-1042 GNRIANI
+1042 GNRVSNI

-1092 VYGGKNNIFR
+1092 VYGGKNNTFR
-1102 NIYIADTLT
+1102 NIYVADTLT

-1123 YPMEDFGPEPTTFSG
+1123 YSMEDFGPEPTTFSG

-1144 GGHFWGQQTFGAIW
+1144 GGHFWGAQTFGAIW

-1165 YTGIRVS
+1165 YTGIRVN

-1196 VFQDTVLSNVSI
+1196 IFQDTVLSNVSI

-1220 KSGFGLWA
+1220 KSGFGVWA
-1228 NEMPEPGQGPAVGEV
+1228 NEMPEAGQGPAVGEV
-1243 TFNGLRFANNFQD
+1243 TFNGLRFSNNFQD